1 MNDLDGGASLC
12 VQKMLPSHKTLMK
25 KFFGDLISA
34 HKRTFILLELIHPN
48 TAHTTYSILLQLF
61 ALYRWTHFM
70 PQGIILQAK
79 LLSQFLITSQLEFID

>member
-1 MNDLDGGASLC
+1 
-12 VQKMLPSHKTLMK
+12 MK

-48 TAHTTYSILLQLF
+48 TAYYIGTYYLVLRV
-61 ALYRWTHFM
+61 YRRTYFM

-79 LLSQFLITSQLEFID
+79 LLPTLIT